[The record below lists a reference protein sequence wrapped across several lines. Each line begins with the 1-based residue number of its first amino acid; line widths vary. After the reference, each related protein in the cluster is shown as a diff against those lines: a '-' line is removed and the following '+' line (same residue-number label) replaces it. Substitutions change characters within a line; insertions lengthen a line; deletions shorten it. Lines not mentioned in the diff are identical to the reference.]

1 MNETVQHQSG
11 ATASPFAREF
21 GRRAV
26 EFEDRLSKNDRR
38 IIAYLREHLDE
49 LPFHTADSLASAT
62 SVSRAAVIRLAHRLG
77 YEGFAELRELAREDL
92 RSSGPSPLA
101 RFSDGEPDSHFEH
114 KLQLDNENLA
124 LTHAIG
130 DEGISEAAQTL
141 SDARAVYVVGNGVSA
156 GMALYFHRVL
166 RGVRPEVHFVDAS
179 YPDSLAGLSAE
190 DAIVA
195 LLFRRYS
202 RLTVSLVERARDL
215 GAATVLVSDGG
226 GQRFAVEGDEILVA
240 ATESPTLYPSM
251 VGATFLLEALC
262 AATARL
268 DPERTRVT
276 LEEHE
281 RFNSEQ
287 NLLLGLVSESEDF
300 TPESP

>member
-1 MNETVQHQSG
+1 MNKTVQTHRGPTS
-11 ATASPFAREF
+11 SPFAREF

-26 EFEDRLSKNDRR
+26 ELEDRLSKNDRR
-38 IIAYLREHLDE
+38 IVAYLREHLDE

-62 SVSRAAVIRLAHRLG
+62 KVSRAAVIRLAHRLG
-77 YEGFAELRELAREDL
+77 YEGFAELRDLAREDL
-92 RSSGPSPLA
+92 RAAGPSPLA

-114 KLQLDNENLA
+114 KLRLDHENLA

-130 DEGISEAAQTL
+130 DDVIIRAAQTL
-141 SDARAVYVVGNGVSA
+141 ADARAVYVVGNGVSA

-179 YPDSLAGLSAE
+179 YPDSLAGLSDE

-202 RLTVSLVERARDL
+202 RLTVSLVGRARDL
-215 GAATVLVSDGG
+215 GASTVLVSDGG
-226 GQRFAVEGDEILVA
+226 GQRFSLEGDQILVA

-251 VGATFLLEALC
+251 VAATFLLEALC

-268 DPERTRVT
+268 DPERTRLT
-276 LEEHE
+276 LEEGE

-287 NLLLGLVSESEDF
+287 NLLLGL
-300 TPESP
+300 TPETDDTSSETP